1 VWDTRG
7 TGSELLPGMIMW
19 WANLDGP
26 KAVPGAYKVSMS
38 VGDQTIATHD
48 FRILAD
54 PRAEASVADMQA
66 QYDFITKVNTTIND
80 AHDAIKN
87 IRDVNAKLS
96 VFMKK
101 YKGDTA
107 VSDLYT
113 MAKDMKAGL
122 ETVEKALYQ
131 TQNRSGQDPL
141 NFPIRLTNKLG
152 HLNSL
157 VGLDDFPPTEQDEA
171 VRQELTAAIDV
182 QLASFNQTIS
192 DQLEAFNAAFTAKG
206 LPFLS
211 VADDKE

>member
-1 VWDTRG
+1 
-7 TGSELLPGMIMW
+7 MILW

-48 FRILAD
+48 FSILPD

-66 QYDFITKVNTTIND
+66 QYDFITKVNTTIKD

-101 YKGDTA
+101 YKGDAA

-113 MAKDMKAGL
+113 MAKDMKASL

-157 VGLDDFPPTEQDEA
+157 VGLDDFPPTEQDIA
-171 VRQELTAAIDV
+171 VKNELTQKINE
-182 QLASFNQTIS
+182 QLDTFNKLVTEEIT
-192 DQLEAFNAAFTAKG
+192 AFNAAFNSKN
-206 LPFLS
+206 LNYLF
-211 VADDKE
+211 V

>member
-1 VWDTRG
+1 
-7 TGSELLPGMIMW
+7 MILW

-48 FRILAD
+48 FSILPD

-80 AHDAIKN
+80 AHNAIKN
-87 IRDVNAKLS
+87 IRDVNGKLTA
-96 VFMKK
+96 FMKK

-113 MAKDMKAGL
+113 MAKDMKESL

-141 NFPIRLTNKLG
+141 NFPIRLTNKLA

-157 VGLDDFPPTEQDEA
+157 VSLDDFGPTVQDRA
-171 VRQELTAAIDV
+171 VKAELTIKIEE
-182 QLASFNQTIS
+182 QLAKFDALVEKEIDAFN
-192 DQLEAFNAAFTAKG
+192 EAFNQKQ
-206 LPFLS
+206 LPFLQLK
-211 VADDKE
+211 D